1 MQNRRFDEKS
11 QVHGSSGY
19 RLPALG
25 RWRRRLFFEALE
37 HRHLLTTISVHTLID
52 VNNASD
58 GLTTLR
64 EAVAAAATN
73 DTINFSVTGT
83 INLTS
88 VGSGHINVNKSLTI
102 QGPGAN
108 LLTIK
113 AFDPDPTGINNGNG
127 FRVFNVSDGNGSLL
141 NVSISGLTL
150 TNGDPLIT
158 DVDASLGGGAINNEE
173 NLSLVA
179 CTIIGNFALGGG
191 GIANSSG

>member
-1 MQNRRFDEKS
+1 MRKPGSEQKS
-11 QVHGSSGY
+11 
-19 RLPALG
+19 PALSSACHRMSTAA
-25 RWRRRLFFEALE
+25 RWRRRLQFEALE
-37 HRHLLTTISVHTLID
+37 NRHLLATITVNTLTDGNIA
-52 VNNASD
+52 ND

-64 EAVAAAATN
+64 EAVAVAATN

-127 FRVFNVSDGNGSLL
+127 FRVFNVSDG
-141 NVSISGLTL
+141 
-150 TNGDPLIT
+150 
-158 DVDASLGGGAINNEE
+158 
-173 NLSLVA
+173 
-179 CTIIGNFALGGG
+179 
-191 GIANSSG
+191 